1 MRKQHGKLASRINA
15 LLCPAAAM
23 GMEFGEQGQQQTG
36 SLLIMLGGW
45 TGGSVPLV
53 GWCVVAEESTP
64 FIVRT
69 ISSDSDSLSTATNA
83 IFSGQLFPLSL
94 PVSQCDARK
103 GATEPDRH
111 APLIPIAAEA
121 TELVPR
127 GLQASTAPI
136 KSYQKSDDCQS
147 VHQMVFL
154 LQH

>member
-83 IFSGQLFPLSL
+83 IFSAQLL
-94 PVSQCDARK
+94 PCPSRSRNAMR
-103 GATEPDRH
+103 E
-111 APLIPIAAEA
+111 
-121 TELVPR
+121 R
-127 GLQASTAPI
+127 GRGSPTDTRP
-136 KSYQKSDDCQS
+136 
-147 VHQMVFL
+147 
-154 LQH
+154 

>member
-1 MRKQHGKLASRINA
+1 MGNWHQELTPCFVLRQRWEWNLESRGSNRQRLAGRCS
-15 LLCPAAAM
+15 
-23 GMEFGEQGQQQTG
+23 F
-36 SLLIMLGGW
+36 MLGGW

-83 IFSGQLFPLSL
+83 IFSGQLLPLSL

-111 APLIPIAAEA
+111 APLIAITAEA
-121 TELVPR
+121 TEHMPR
-127 GLQASTAPI
+127 GLQASTALI
-136 KSYQKSDDCQS
+136 RAR
-147 VHQMVFL
+147 L
-154 LQH
+154 II